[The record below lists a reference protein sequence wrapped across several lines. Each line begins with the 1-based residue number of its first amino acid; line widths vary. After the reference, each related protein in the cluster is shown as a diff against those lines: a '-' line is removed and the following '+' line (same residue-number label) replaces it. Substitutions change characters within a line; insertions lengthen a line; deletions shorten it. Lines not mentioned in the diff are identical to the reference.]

1 MKIHLVRHGQTPY
14 NRDNLGLG
22 RTDAPLTEL
31 GERQAELAAG
41 RLAELNVG
49 QMFTSPLQRAAN
61 LADIAATSLSIEAV
75 RCDELLEM
83 DVGDTEG
90 VPFLEL
96 RKQNPEFFKAWGG
109 PGALQA
115 RMPGGESLEELDAR
129 LTPFMPR
136 LEHDEGSDIAVV
148 SHNFV
153 LRALLCRLMG
163 VGLESFRSFNIDLA
177 SITTV
182 ARDRGGFHVE
192 SINDVS
198 HLANLER

>member
-1 MKIHLVRHGQTPY
+1 MKVHLVRHGQTPY

-31 GERQAELAAG
+31 GERQAELAAA
-41 RLAELNVG
+41 RLAELKVG
-49 QMFTSPLQRAAN
+49 RIFTSPLQRAAN
-61 LADIAATSLSIEAV
+61 LADIAAKALAIEAE

-83 DVGDTEG
+83 DVGETEG
-90 VPFLEL
+90 VPFIEL
-96 RKQNPEFFKAWGG
+96 RENNPEFFEAWGG
-109 PGALQA
+109 PGVLQA
-115 RMPGGESLEELDAR
+115 RMPGGESLAEVDAR
-129 LTPFMPR
+129 VALFMPR
-136 LEHDEGSDIAVV
+136 LEHDDGPDIAVV

-153 LRALLCRLMG
+153 LRALLCRLMD

-182 ARDRGGFHVE
+182 GRSRGSFHVE
-192 SINDVS
+192 SINDVA